1 MMKYIITEEQLSNAS
16 KSLIELI
23 NKEGLTTASKFASG
37 YDNLKT
43 LLGDYEIPKDI
54 KIATIREYIDTK
66 TDGGVHLSE
75 LNEDPIPYH
84 EDDNGYHQIEY
95 LGYSNAIIN
104 VYGGYEN
111 QIDKGEYSVRYDKLT
126 SKSLDDILDMII
138 NHS

>member
-1 MMKYIITEEQLSNAS
+1 MKYIITEEQLSNAS

-111 QIDKGEYSVRYDKLT
+111 QIDKGEYQVYYDKLT
-126 SKSLDDILDMII
+126 SKTLDDIIDMLI